1 MEVVKLSNEYYDEL
15 LNSSYLSEG
24 FESVVCKLDD
34 DNLIK
39 MFTYLFHKLFDGFD
53 WGNDTLELDQYSKDV
68 YEKLEELTRRQ
79 KNIKLTQLPLGVV
92 LYKGYYSGALI
103 KYFKNHLPLGEFYKE
118 KGVLVLELYRKYLEC
133 LKELMDNGV
142 YSTDIHM
149 GNVLVSKDTLKVEPI
164 DLAGFHVLLKNERDL
179 KLEDEVYAKY
189 RAMLCGYLI
198 RLSKDLDKSKDYK
211 DVLGLSDSLFESEYS
226 YEYMVWFLEELKK
239 NNKVTE
245 GVVRT
250 RVMY

>member
-1 MEVVKLSNEYYDEL
+1 MEVVKLSNEYYEEL

-79 KNIKLTQLPLGVV
+79 KNIKLTQLPHGVI

-142 YSTDIHM
+142 YSTDIH
-149 GNVLVSKDTLKVEPI
+149 
-164 DLAGFHVLLKNERDL
+164 VLLKNERDL
-179 KLEDEVYAKY
+179 KLEEEVYAKY

-211 DVLGLSDSLFESEYS
+211 DVLGLSDSLFKSEYS

-239 NNKVTE
+239 NNKVAE